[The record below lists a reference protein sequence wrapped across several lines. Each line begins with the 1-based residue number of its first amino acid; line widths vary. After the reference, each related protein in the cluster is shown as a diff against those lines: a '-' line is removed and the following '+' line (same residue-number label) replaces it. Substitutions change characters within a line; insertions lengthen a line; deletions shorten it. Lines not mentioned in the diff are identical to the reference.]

1 MLDLVALVERAV
13 LLARLA
19 RTRRCCLAVL
29 AGPAVMPVRL
39 VRARWVLAARME
51 HSPRAMAERAALVAP
66 AAWAAMLELAA
77 LEELAVP
84 GLAATVVW
92 A

>member
-1 MLDLVALVERAV
+1 MERVA
-13 LLARLA
+13 LLARSA
-19 RTRRCCLAVL
+19 RTRRCCLADL
-29 AGPAVMPVRL
+29 AGLAVTLGLRELVRPGLMGLRALL
-39 VRARWVLAARME
+39 VRAMVAWAAR
-51 HSPRAMAERAALVAP
+51 VAP